1 MKLKNGAQ
9 ENSKH
14 AVQWGGERNKMDAA
28 IWGLVGT
35 IVGALASI
43 GTTWISSKNASNLHK
58 HTSEQERKERERSF
72 QRNTLLDLQD
82 ALSDVFR
89 MMSRGH
95 MEDFKDFK
103 LNDTWGVN
111 KRSEEVNEGELLANR
126 KASILIERVSNDNLR
141 VELKN
146 IIFLTTKVSLS
157 NNDNEANKRYIEAN
171 IAAQKVMENLGV
183 ILRGLY

>member
-1 MKLKNGAQ
+1 
-9 ENSKH
+9 
-14 AVQWGGERNKMDAA
+14 
-28 IWGLVGT
+28 
-35 IVGALASI
+35 
-43 GTTWISSKNASNLHK
+43 
-58 HTSEQERKERERSF
+58 
-72 QRNTLLDLQD
+72 
-82 ALSDVFR
+82 
-89 MMSRGH
+89 